1 MKVSKTTINFASRRN
16 IELVIDDESISFF
29 PLNDDSGEP
38 AFVYSIQESGLF
50 FKANI
55 WLKSAVKE
63 ELPRW
68 IMNEQMLRNVLSFV
82 SPSFND

>member
-16 IELVIDDESISFF
+16 IELVIDDDSISFF

-50 FKANI
+50 LKANI
-55 WLKSAVKE
+55 WLESDVKE
-63 ELPRW
+63 ELPHW

-82 SPSFND
+82 SPVFND

>member
-1 MKVSKTTINFASRRN
+1 MKISKTTINFASRRN
-16 IELVIDDESISFF
+16 IELVIDDDSISFF
-29 PLNDDSGEP
+29 PLNDDNGEP

-55 WLKSAVKE
+55 WLESAVKE
-63 ELPRW
+63 ELPHW

-82 SPSFND
+82 SPAFND

>member
-1 MKVSKTTINFASRRN
+1 MKVSKTTINYAERRN

-55 WLKSAVKE
+55 WLDSTVKE
-63 ELPRW
+63 ELPHW
-68 IMNEQMLRNVLSFV
+68 IMNEKMLRNVLSFV